1 MSWTKNTTRLS
12 RNRADYY
19 FARVAVSTNLI
30 ETRKKDPEQFQEKNC
45 PKGSVWIQVCLW
57 SIVCQYSLYSKTC
70 YCNFVSKYSSKSIRS
85 QFFEFF
91 KRNHNLKITRQID
104 LVLLYYTY
112 KWCNLTN
119 FSSESNLK
127 IIRQID
133 LVLCYLADEWRNLTN
148 FPCEII
154 IWK

>member
-30 ETRKKDPEQFQEKNC
+30 ETRKKRPWTVPGKKLSQGVSLN
-45 PKGSVWIQVCLW
+45 PSVSLIYSVPIQ
-57 SIVCQYSLYSKTC
+57 SLFKTC

-104 LVLLYYTY
+104 LVLLYSTY

-133 LVLCYLADEWRNLTN
+133 LVLCYSADEWRNLTN